1 MDGLSRVAQVSM
13 SDKPDSRFIE
23 LSSVYFYEGT
33 LPSSIALKDCSLS
46 TERNVPD
53 TFLALYGYQSK
64 QDGFMA
70 ARAYANENRLR
81 FTVID
86 FLVKLDEKQNPLTMK
101 PDELAS
107 HDFIS
112 FQRLSKSM
120 AEEIGAII
128 RPHAEQLGLTDKASK
143 PQQLLMQYPELISP
157 LLQSPGWEHLKVAAY
172 PSKVQMSPKPLA
184 VGAIPFRHW
193 GSIAEATC
201 RLNPEVFIRLDHPS
215 PAAAPSRDSPVDRP
229 VTSKPR
235 NN

>member
-1 MDGLSRVAQVSM
+1 MSM

-23 LSSVYFYEGT
+23 LSSVYFYDGT
-33 LPSSIALKDCSLS
+33 LPSSIALKDCSLL
-46 TERNVPD
+46 TDRNVPD
-53 TFLALYGYQSK
+53 AFLALYGYQSK
-64 QDGFMA
+64 QEGFMA
-70 ARAYANENRLR
+70 ARTYANENRLR

-101 PDELAS
+101 PDELAL

-120 AEEIGAII
+120 ADEISAII
-128 RPHAEQLGLTDKASK
+128 RPHAEQLGIGDKTAK

-157 LLQSPGWEHLKVAAY
+157 LLQTPGWEHLKVAAY
-172 PSKVQMSPKPLA
+172 PSKVKMSPKPLA
-184 VGAIPFRHW
+184 VGAIPFSHW

-215 PAAAPSRDSPVDRP
+215 PGLSISEDRP
-229 VTSKPR
+229 TDKAKPHR
-235 NN
+235 PKG